1 MGVSFCLRLPA
12 RYTAIKPSPREG
24 RFEEG
29 ADREL
34 ERALAP
40 DTCYVCDV
48 DSGQASDPLMSFG
61 PPPSV
66 I

>member
-1 MGVSFCLRLPA
+1 MGVSCLGPA
-12 RYTAIKPSPREG
+12 AHYTAIKPRPREG
-24 RFEEG
+24 RFQEG
-29 ADREL
+29 ADQEL
-34 ERALAP
+34 ESALAP

-48 DSGQASDPLMSFG
+48 NSGQASDPLMSFG

>member
-1 MGVSFCLRLPA
+1 MGVSFCLGPA
-12 RYTAIKPSPREG
+12 VRYTAVKPSPREE

-29 ADREL
+29 ADQEL
-34 ERALAP
+34 ESALAS
-40 DTCYVCDV
+40 DTCYMCDV
-48 DSGQASDPLMSFG
+48 DSGRASDPLMSFG